1 MYSKTETMQT
11 VVLNV
16 LLNNEEVSI
25 EEFKNALIHAG
36 LVKQTDEPMINT
48 VRALLISLNKF
59 FKRHDV
65 QLYVGNE
72 NAFKL
77 AYSPTREA
85 IKFASINLKENMYD
99 EEGENVGWF
108 FQHPVALEK
117 ERLELI

>member
-65 QLYVGNE
+65 QLYMGNGD
-72 NAFKL
+72 AFKL

-108 FQHPVALEK
+108 FQHPVSLEK

>member
-59 FKRHDV
+59 FKRHNV
-65 QLYVGNE
+65 QLYMGNGD
-72 NAFKL
+72 AFKL

-99 EEGENVGWF
+99 EEGANVGWF

>member
-59 FKRHDV
+59 FKRHNV
-65 QLYVGNE
+65 QLYMGNGD
-72 NAFKL
+72 AFKL

>member
-16 LLNNEEVSI
+16 LLNNDQVSI
-25 EEFKNALIHAG
+25 EAFKGALIHAG

-59 FKRHDV
+59 FKRHNV
-65 QLYVGNE
+65 QLYMGNGD
-72 NAFKL
+72 AFKL

>member
-16 LLNNEEVSI
+16 LLNNKDVTI

-65 QLYVGNE
+65 QLYMNYGR
-72 NAFKL
+72 AFKL
-77 AYSPTREA
+77 AYTPTDEA
-85 IKFASINLKENMYD
+85 VKFATLNLRENMYD

>member
-16 LLNNEEVSI
+16 LLNNRDVKI
-25 EEFKNALIHAG
+25 AEFKNALIHAG
-36 LVKQTDEPMINT
+36 LVKQTDEAMINT
-48 VRALLISLNKF
+48 IRALLISLNKF
-59 FKRHDV
+59 FKRHNV
-65 QLYVGNE
+65 RLYMDYGR
-72 NAFKL
+72 AFKL
-77 AYSPTREA
+77 AYSPTDEA
-85 IKFASINLKENMYD
+85 IKFANLNLRENMYD

>member
-59 FKRHDV
+59 FKRHNV
-65 QLYVGNE
+65 QLYMGNG

-77 AYSPTREA
+77 AYTPTREA
-85 IKFASINLKENMYD
+85 IKFASINLKEDMYD
-99 EEGENVGWF
+99 EEGNNVGWF

>member
-16 LLNNEEVSI
+16 LLNNEEVTI
-25 EEFKNALIHAG
+25 EDFKNALIHAG

-59 FKRHDV
+59 FKRYNI
-65 QLYVGNE
+65 QLYEGNGI
-72 NAFKL
+72 AFKL
-77 AYSPTREA
+77 AYSPTDEA
-85 IKFASINLKENMYD
+85 IKFATLNLRENMYD

-108 FQHPVALEK
+108 FQHPVSLEK

>member
-16 LLNNEEVSI
+16 LLNNEEVTI
-25 EEFKNALIHAG
+25 EEFKSALIHAG
-36 LVKQTDEPMINT
+36 LVKQTDEPMINAI
-48 VRALLISLNKF
+48 RALLISLNKF
-59 FKRHDV
+59 FKRHNI
-65 QLYVGNE
+65 QLYMSSE

-77 AYSPTREA
+77 AYTPTREA
-85 IKFASINLKENMYD
+85 IKFASINLKEDMYD
-99 EEGENVGWF
+99 EEGNNVGWF

>member
-16 LLNNEEVSI
+16 LLNNEEVAV

-48 VRALLISLNKF
+48 IRALLISLNKF
-59 FKRHDV
+59 FKRHNI
-65 QLYVGNE
+65 QLYMGNG

-77 AYSPTREA
+77 VYTPTREA
-85 IKFASINLKENMYD
+85 IKFASINLKEDMYD
-99 EEGENVGWF
+99 EEGNNVGWF

>member
-59 FKRHDV
+59 FKRHSV
-65 QLYVGNE
+65 QLYMGNGD
-72 NAFKL
+72 AFKL

>member
-16 LLNNEEVSI
+16 LLNNEDVTI

-36 LVKQTDEPMINT
+36 LVKQTDEPMINM

-59 FKRHDV
+59 FKRHNI
-65 QLYVGNE
+65 QLYKGNGD
-72 NAFKL
+72 AFKL
-77 AYSPTREA
+77 KYSRTKEA
-85 IKFASINLKENMYD
+85 VKFAFFNLREEMYD

-108 FQHPVALEK
+108 FQQQKKKKK

>member
-48 VRALLISLNKF
+48 IRALLISLNKF
-59 FKRHDV
+59 FKRHNV
-65 QLYVGNE
+65 QLYMGNGD
-72 NAFKL
+72 AFKL

>member
-16 LLNNEEVSI
+16 LLNNDQVSI
-25 EEFKNALIHAG
+25 EAFKGALIHAG

-48 VRALLISLNKF
+48 IRALLISLNKF
-59 FKRHDV
+59 FKRHNV
-65 QLYVGNE
+65 QLYMGNG

-77 AYSPTREA
+77 AYTPTREA
-85 IKFASINLKENMYD
+85 IRFAKSNLKEDMYD
-99 EEGENVGWF
+99 EEGNNVGWF